1 THAWYRLY
9 VYIRPEAPKTGWSRD
24 RIQAE
29 CGALGVP
36 LSVGSCS
43 EIYKEKAFKM
53 CHLGP
58 KEPLPGA
65 AELTE
70 TALAFLVHPG
80 LTEAMID
87 ETAAI
92 FSHVVKTAT
101 R

>member
-1 THAWYRLY
+1 
-9 VYIRPEAPKTGWSRD
+9 
-24 RIQAE
+24 
-29 CGALGVP
+29 
-36 LSVGSCS
+36 
-43 EIYKEKAFKM
+43 M